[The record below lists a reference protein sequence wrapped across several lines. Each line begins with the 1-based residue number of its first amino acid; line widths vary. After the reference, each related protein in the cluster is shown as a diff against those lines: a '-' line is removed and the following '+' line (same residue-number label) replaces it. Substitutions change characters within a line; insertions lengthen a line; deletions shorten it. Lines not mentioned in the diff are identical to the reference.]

1 MRKLAAAVLAVP
13 VLLAVYRPL
22 ASAMLAGRRWVAVP
36 IVAVVAVVAF
46 AIVAVSGPAAA
57 PTAARP
63 PTPMLPVT
71 AAAFGPA
78 ARADLAVTAGVTITF
93 SRPMDPAS
101 VARSL
106 SVAPS
111 APVALSW
118 DPTGTTLTVAP
129 LGRWDSSTYYT
140 VTIGGAATDA
150 LGHPIGAVS
159 RAVFVTR
166 AATTATIAATVSRGT
181 VVDART
187 GFSVAFDRPVD
198 ASAVAAA
205 FRILPPVAG
214 TFAAADGSTVVFQ
227 PTAPL
232 AAGARYTVSLGG
244 SLVDLGGDV
253 VTLPD
258 SLVVQTAAA
267 PAVVRFRPLDGSIGV
282 ARDATLSVRFSMAMD
297 RSSTAAAFQAT
308 ANGHAITGRTSWAE
322 GGTVLVLTPSA
333 LLPSGA
339 TIRMTVAAAAR
350 SAAGSTL
357 AGAATATAHI
367 VAASAALSSAKPP
380 QSATKPVASATPK
393 PAASAAPKTVVKA
406 SGGSAG
412 SATWYAVEVYYLK
425 LMNCTRT
432 GGWVTSSGACSS
444 PGGLATKPLV
454 LDAGLSDKVSRP
466 YAKLLATT
474 GACDH
479 FINGT
484 PTDRLHRAGYSGWAA
499 ENIGCRSAATPYA
512 SMIFTQI
519 FFQDE
524 KPCGGYCHYANLMNP
539 AYARCGIGVW
549 VDHGRI
555 RLVVDFYH
563 A

>member
-1 MRKLAAAVLAVP
+1 LRKLAAAVLAVP

-22 ASAMLAGRRWVAVP
+22 VSAMLAGRRWVAVP
-36 IVAVVAVVAF
+36 IVAVMAVVALT
-46 AIVAVSGPAAA
+46 IVAVSGPAAA

-63 PTPMLPVT
+63 PASNPPVT

-118 DPTGTTLTVAP
+118 DATETTLTVSP
-129 LGRWDSSTYYT
+129 QGRWDPSTYYT
-140 VTIGGAATDA
+140 VTIGQAATDA
-150 LGHPIGAVS
+150 AGHPLGAVS

-166 AATTATIAATVSRGT
+166 AATTATIAATVSRGA

-198 ASAVAAA
+198 ASAVATA
-205 FRILPPVAG
+205 FRIEPPAAG

-232 AAGARYTVSLGG
+232 AAGARYTVSLAG

-267 PAVVRFRPLDGSIGV
+267 PSVVRFRPLDGSIRV
-282 ARDATLSVRFSMAMD
+282 ARDATLSVRFSAAMD
-297 RSSTAAAFQAT
+297 RSSTVAAFRAT

-333 LLPSGA
+333 LLPGGA
-339 TIRMTVAAAAR
+339 TIRMTVGAAAR
-350 SAAGSTL
+350 SATGSTL
-357 AGAATATAHI
+357 VSAATATARI
-367 VAASAALSSAKPP
+367 VAASTALASTKPP
-380 QSATKPVASATPK
+380 QGATKPATNPAASATPK
-393 PAASAAPKTVVKA
+393 PVATA

-412 SATWYAVEVYYLK
+412 SATWYAVEVYYLR

-444 PGGLATKPLV
+444 PGGLATKPIV
-454 LDAGLSDKVSRP
+454 LDAGLSAKVSRP

-549 VDHGRI
+549 IDHGRI

-563 A
+563 S